1 MKPARVSYA
10 DAGVD
15 RARADAVKQRIR
27 QLARRTFT
35 PSVLA
40 EIGSFGS
47 LYRLDPA
54 WAGRDPVLVA
64 SADSVGTKLKV
75 AFRMNRHDTV
85 GADLVNHCINDIAVQ
100 GATPLFFLD
109 YIGSSKLQPA
119 VLAGVV
125 AGMSRACRAAG
136 VSLVGGETAELP
148 GFYAPGEYD
157 LVGFIVG
164 VVERKQLLD
173 GRRVRAGDILLGLA
187 STGLH
192 TNGYALAR
200 KLLFEVARLT
210 PRSYVPELRN
220 RLGPELLKTHRC
232 YYPAMKTLLAR
243 GWLSAAAHITGGG
256 LTENIP
262 RVLPRNCG
270 AEVHLDRW
278 RPLPIFR
285 LLETLGRLPREEML
299 RTFNL
304 GIGMV
309 LVVPPRHLA
318 RVEAS
323 LRRSRQRFYR
333 IGQVIRRP
341 SRRAGPRVLYQGYW
355 Q

>member
-1 MKPARVSYA
+1 ALYA
-10 DAGVD
+10 
-15 RARADAVKQRIR
+15 
-27 QLARRTFT
+27 
-35 PSVLA
+35 
-40 EIGSFGS
+40 
-47 LYRLDPA
+47 LDSKR
-54 WAGRDPVLVA
+54 WREPVLVT
-64 SADSVGTKLKV
+64 SVDGVGTKLKV
-75 AFRMNRHDTV
+75 AFRMKRHDTV
-85 GADLVNHCINDIAVQ
+85 GADLVNHCVNDIAVQ

-109 YIGSSKLQPA
+109 YIASGKLQPA
-119 VLAGVV
+119 VLAEVV
-125 AGMSRACRAAG
+125 AGMSRACRAVGLA
-136 VSLVGGETAELP
+136 LVGGETAEMP

-164 VVERKQLLD
+164 VVERKKLLD
-173 GRRVRAGDILLGLA
+173 ARRVRAGDLLLGLA

-200 KLLFEVARLT
+200 KLLFDVARLT

-220 RLGPELLKTHRC
+220 RLGPELLKPHRC
-232 YYPAMKTLLAR
+232 YYPALAPLIAR
-243 GWLSAAAHITGGG
+243 GWLRAAAHITGGG

-262 RVLPRNCG
+262 RALPRNLA

-285 LLETLGRLPREEML
+285 LLEKLGRLPREEML

-309 LVVPPRHLA
+309 LIVPPPHLA

-323 LRRSRQRFYR
+323 LRRRRQRFYR
-333 IGQVIRRP
+333 MGQVVRRP
-341 SRRAGPRVLYQGYW
+341 GPPRVLYRGHW
-355 Q
+355 R